1 MSKVVC
7 AGGLFIARNTGRFLF
22 LCRTHEK
29 TCGNWG
35 LVGGKSEPT
44 DTSTLDT
51 LLREIHEEVGTTPPI
66 EKVIPL
72 ELYTSDDSLFHYNTY
87 AFIVNN
93 EFIPTLNSEH
103 SGYAWCSINAWP
115 RPLHT
120 GVRTTLQSNIVC
132 SKLEVVLA
140 MI

>member
-29 TCGNWG
+29 TFGHWG

-51 LLREIHEEVGTTPPI
+51 LIREIYEEVGATPSI

-72 ELYTSDDSLFHYNTY
+72 ELYISEDSLFHYNTY

-103 SGYAWCSINAWP
+103 SGYAWCSNNAWP

-120 GVRTTLQSNIVC
+120 GVRSTLQSNIVC